1 MDKRSD
7 AIIEKYAAPFV
18 QIVLEKNQQIDVII
32 ELSKI
37 KWIF

>member
-18 QIVLEKNQQIDVII
+18 QIVLEKI
-32 ELSKI
+32 SKEMYLEN
-37 KWIF
+37 

>member
-18 QIVLEKNQQIDVII
+18 QIVLEKNQQRDVFR
-32 ELSKI
+32 ELSQI
-37 KWIF
+37 KGI